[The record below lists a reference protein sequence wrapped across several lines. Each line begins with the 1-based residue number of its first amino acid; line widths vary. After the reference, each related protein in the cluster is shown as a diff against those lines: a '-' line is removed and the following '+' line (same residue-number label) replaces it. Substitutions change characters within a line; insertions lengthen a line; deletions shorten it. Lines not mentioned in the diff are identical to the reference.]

1 MPPSRPSS
9 SARISGIGALSPL
22 LPACVLILVAS
33 CVGACAAWSGAPGD
47 YVFSVPRPEGA
58 RTFRVHVPASYASR
72 AAPFPLLLA
81 FHGLNDH
88 CETFDNKTGFVQ
100 LSEAAKFLL
109 VYPCSTSGPLGPAW
123 NAGRCCLQPTI
134 VDDEAFA
141 LAIVD
146 DMQSKFDV
154 DSKRLWA
161 AGFANGAMFSAAL
174 ACDASYVFAAIGVVS
189 GTTELLPG
197 NEGGLLQCDKNFG
210 LAQRL
215 VNVLHVHGNLDLIVP
230 WNGSQQLGFPDTPTD
245 MQRWASRNACSGAP
259 VQTFANGSFSNQV
272 WQNCSAGVR
281 VELVKN
287 DLGGHHWVRNADF
300 DTSAYMLQYFAQ
312 ATRPPGSE

>member
-1 MPPSRPSS
+1 
-9 SARISGIGALSPL
+9 
-22 LPACVLILVAS
+22 
-33 CVGACAAWSGAPGD
+33 
-47 YVFSVPRPEGA
+47 
-58 RTFRVHVPASYASR
+58 
-72 AAPFPLLLA
+72 
-81 FHGLNDH
+81 
-88 CETFDNKTGFVQ
+88 
-100 LSEAAKFLL
+100 
-109 VYPCSTSGPLGPAW
+109 
-123 NAGRCCLQPTI
+123 
-134 VDDEAFA
+134 
-141 LAIVD
+141 
-146 DMQSKFDV
+146 
-154 DSKRLWA
+154 
-161 AGFANGAMFSAAL
+161 
-174 ACDASYVFAAIGVVS
+174 
-189 GTTELLPG
+189 
-197 NEGGLLQCDKNFG
+197 LQCDKNFG